1 MKVHRLGGAVA
12 FVLVLGA
19 CEVHVSSGPQAAQP
33 QSGQPAQTAQVATN
47 PTPPSTAAPPP
58 QQPQTPHPVST
69 HFHMRIVNPPPAVN
83 AVSGQLNVAGV
94 RMSLKPNQK
103 CGPRE
108 LPGGHWI
115 HIDCAQYAP
124 VSVAHKPTT
133 RKIHMMMRGQLK
145 LDNQPQARGG
155 AAAGGGGAGD
165 KIGDA
170 QLPDAVD
177 HRQDGTEGPAK
188 DQGQVGCCT
197 SFSLSSAMDNAIRR
211 QNKSD
216 TISSLHIWSH
226 YGEPNMANAGDGNVN
241 KPIVTWE
248 QWTYDERVACEITQP
263 DGESCGPY
271 NPSVTQGGAASD
283 QTLQA
288 KIKDSD
294 SKGQWKITEYDEIGA
309 DPDSIAGI
317 LATGAD
323 VWFSMRI
330 GETWN
335 NPNGDRISDWTEG
348 QVEGGHAIL
357 FAGYRHANG
366 TREFLVHNSWGG
378 GWGDHG
384 FAYISEGA
392 LKQYIK
398 HAYKVVVAPASG
410 AAPTPNDPNALTDDD
425 CGEDQLVDSG
435 TGQCASMC
443 PDDSRPANGQCGGGA
458 GPSQFGQGKP
468 KPPAPPPANPP
479 KPTPPHMQLH
489 H

>member
-1 MKVHRLGGAVA
+1 MKVHRLGGAAA

-19 CEVHVSSGPQAAQP
+19 CEVHVSDRPLPPPSQGGQAQ
-33 QSGQPAQTAQVATN
+33 
-47 PTPPSTAAPPP
+47 PTPPTGTQVASTPAPPP
-58 QQPQTPHPVST
+58 PPPQAPHPVSA

-83 AVSGQLNVAGV
+83 AVSGRLDVAGV
-94 RMSLKPNQK
+94 RLKLKPNQK

-115 HIDCAQYAP
+115 HVDCSQYSP
-124 VSVAHKPTT
+124 VTVAHAASV
-133 RKIHMMMRGQLK
+133 RKIHLMVMGKLK
-145 LDNQPQARGG
+145 LDSQPQPRGG
-155 AAAGGGGAGD
+155 AGAAGAGD
-165 KIGDA
+165 KVGDA

-197 SFSLSSAMDNAIRR
+197 AFSLSSAMDNAIRR
-211 QNKSD
+211 QNKGD
-216 TISSLHIWSH
+216 TVSSLHIWSH
-226 YGEPNMANAGDGNVN
+226 YGEPNMAKAGDGNVN
-241 KPIVTWE
+241 LPIATWDT
-248 QWTYDERVACEITQP
+248 WTYDERVACEITQP

-271 NPSVTQGGAASD
+271 NPSVTQGGASSD
-283 QTLQA
+283 QALQA

-294 SKGQWKITEYDEIGA
+294 SKGQWKITEYDQIGA
-309 DPDSIAGI
+309 DADSIAGI

-335 NPNGDRISDWTEG
+335 NPNGDRIADWTEA
-348 QVEGGHAIL
+348 QVEGGHAVL

-366 TREFLVHNSWGG
+366 AREFLVHNSWGN

-392 LKQYIK
+392 LKEYIK
-398 HAYKVVVAPASG
+398 QAYKVVVAPATG
-410 AAPTPNDPNALTDDD
+410 AAPPPSDPNALTDDD
-425 CGEDQLVDSG
+425 CGEDQLVDAV
-435 TGQCASMC
+435 TGQCAEMC
-443 PDDSRPANGQCGGGA
+443 PDDSRPSNGQCAGGA

-468 KPPAPPPANPP
+468 KPGAPPAANPP
-479 KPTPPHMQLH
+479 KPPPPHMQLH